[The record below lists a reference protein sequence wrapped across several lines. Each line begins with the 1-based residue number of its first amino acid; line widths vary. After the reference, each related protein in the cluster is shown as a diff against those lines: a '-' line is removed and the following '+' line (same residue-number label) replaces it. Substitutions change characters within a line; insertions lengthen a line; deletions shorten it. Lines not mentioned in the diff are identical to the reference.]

1 MIKVHE
7 MSPEDLQAS
16 LLGMF
21 KACQD
26 AVRALAMTHPAPEV
40 LAEAMLRER
49 EETIAIML
57 ANGSPDL
64 TINAYRDFIDGMR
77 PHLEG
82 DNLSPS

>member
-1 MIKVHE
+1 MINVRE

-16 LLGMF
+16 LFGIL

-26 AVRALAMTHPAPEV
+26 AVRAIAMTHPEPDA
-40 LAEAMLRER
+40 LAQAMLKER
-49 EETIAIML
+49 EETIAILL

-64 TINAYRDFIDGMR
+64 TIDAYRDFIDAMR

-82 DNLSPS
+82 GDLSPS